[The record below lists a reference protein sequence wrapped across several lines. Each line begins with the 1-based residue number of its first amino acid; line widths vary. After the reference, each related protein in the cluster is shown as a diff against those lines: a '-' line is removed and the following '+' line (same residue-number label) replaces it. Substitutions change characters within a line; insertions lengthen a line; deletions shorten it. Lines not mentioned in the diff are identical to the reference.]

1 MNPAAKRFLL
11 IIIVLA
17 VLIVGAFYTYKQS
30 KVKKPSQPPIPNTQ
44 QTTNTQDQV
53 PQKPVT
59 LKELPASPT
68 AKELRSFVEN
78 VQTTA
83 QSSDTLEINNK
94 CEGNPFTFKVKQ
106 KIGFSIKNN
115 DSLEHTISIA
125 VGHVHKVGAGKTV
138 TANGFTDAAIYNYS
152 CATPGGQTNINAG
165 TVYVTK

>member
-1 MNPAAKRFLL
+1 MSPSAKRFLL
-11 IIIVLA
+11 IIVVLS
-17 VLIVGAFYTYKQS
+17 VLIVAAFYTYKQS
-30 KVKKPSQPPIPNTQ
+30 KVKKPSQLPVSNTQ
-44 QTTNTQDQV
+44 QTTGSESQV
-53 PQKPVT
+53 SPKPVT

-83 QSSDTLEINNK
+83 QAADTLEINNK

-106 KIGFSIKNN
+106 KTGFSIKNN

-125 VGHVHKVGAGKTV
+125 VGYVYKVGAGKIV
-138 TANGFTDAAIYNYS
+138 TANGFSDAAIYNYS

-165 TVYVTK
+165 TVYVVK